1 MAKSKFTSQMVT
13 VDGREVRMAHWS
25 PLRSPSRRPASGATQ
40 HRPLLFFNGIG
51 ANLEL
56 ISPMA
61 EMMADRD
68 IITFDMPGIGGSPD
82 PVWPYRPWMMARVA
96 NQILDDLGFIGDV
109 DVMGISWGGAM
120 AQQFA
125 LQYQK
130 RTHKLVLVATTAGM
144 LMVPGKWSA
153 LSKMIDPR
161 RYTDPDF
168 MLKNFQTL
176 YGGAK
181 TSASGKSKTGHTA
194 RISPPSSA
202 GYFHQIFAMF
212 GWTSAPFL
220 PFLSAKT
227 LILMGDDDNIVRPVN
242 GQILKMLI
250 PNARME
256 TIKGGGHLFL
266 LTHSEETIPLIE
278 DFLEDGKRPLA
289 KAA

>member
-1 MAKSKFTSQMVT
+1 MAKPKFTSNMVA

-25 PLRSPSRRPASGATQ
+25 PARGASE

-56 ISPMA
+56 IAPMA
-61 EMMADRD
+61 EMMANRD

-96 NQILDDLGFIGDV
+96 NQILDDLGFSGEV

-130 RTHKLVLVATTAGM
+130 RTQKLVLVATTAGM

-168 MLKNFQTL
+168 MRKNFQTL
-176 YGGAK
+176 YGGN
-181 TSASGKSKTGHTA
+181 TNNDHGKKATGHTS

-202 GYFHQIFAMF
+202 GYFNQIFAML

-220 PFLSAKT
+220 PFLSAQT

-278 DFLEDGKRPLA
+278 AFLDDDKQVLA

>member
-1 MAKSKFTSQMVT
+1 MAKSKFTSQMVA

-25 PLRSPSRRPASGATQ
+25 PARGASK

-56 ISPMA
+56 IAPMA

-82 PVWPYRPWMMARVA
+82 PIWPYRPWMMARVA
-96 NQILDDLGFIGDV
+96 NQILNDLGFADEV

-168 MLKNFQTL
+168 MRKNFQTL
-176 YGGAK
+176 YGGNSNNDQGKK
-181 TSASGKSKTGHTA
+181 TKGHTA

-202 GYFHQIFAMF
+202 GYFHQMFAML

-220 PFLSAKT
+220 PFLAAKT

-266 LTHSEETIPLIE
+266 LTHSEETVPLIE
-278 DFLEDGKRPLA
+278 AFLGDDKQVLA

>member
-1 MAKSKFTSQMVT
+1 MRWVEEKITMAKQNLTSQIVT
-13 VDGREVRMAHWS
+13 IDGREVRMAHWS
-25 PLRSPSRRPASGATQ
+25 PSQGASL

-56 ISPMA
+56 IAPMA
-61 EMMADRD
+61 ELMSDRD

-82 PVWPYRPWMMARVA
+82 PVLPYRPWMMARVA
-96 NQILDDLGFIGDV
+96 NKILTDLGFHDEV

-153 LSKMIDPR
+153 LSKMVDPR

-176 YGGAK
+176 YGGVTKNEKA
-181 TSASGKSKTGHTA
+181 HTA
-194 RISPPSSA
+194 RITPPSAA
-202 GYFHQIFAMF
+202 GYFNQMFAML
-212 GWTSAPFL
+212 GWSSAPFL
-220 PFLSAKT
+220 PFLRVKT

-250 PNARME
+250 PNARMQ

-266 LTHSEETIPLIE
+266 MTHSDQTIGLIE
-278 DFLEDGKRPLA
+278 DFLGEDEVPIA